1 MLKTQ
6 NSDTFGETISRL
18 WTFALFCMVFR
29 DIHEMATAS
38 TIYGILEGTY
48 EGNPVND
55 AGLVFGGVALI
66 LMLLTALLSPSLK
79 PYAAKRLNLIMA
91 PLAFG
96 GMFYL
101 FPNDPD
107 DYLLGGVT
115 AVAILAIFTISLV
128 WRIENARNGS
138 GGVQNA
144 A

>member
-1 MLKTQ
+1 MFKPH
-6 NSDTFGETISRL
+6 DPATFGDTISRI

-29 DIHEMATAS
+29 DIHEMTTAS
-38 TIYGILEGTY
+38 TIQGILEGTY

-55 AGLVFGGVALI
+55 AGLVFGGFALI
-66 LMLLTALLSPSLK
+66 LMLLSALLSPLLE
-79 PYAAKRLNLIMA
+79 PYIAKRLNLVMA

-115 AVAILAIFTISLV
+115 ALAILAIFVISLG
-128 WRIENARNGS
+128 WRTKETNQS
-138 GGVQNA
+138 LGGVGNA